1 MHKNSNVSCV
11 LYVFPF
17 NTFIRI
23 IGLLSYSQNERKY
36 GTYRRI
42 DSKSGKEFPST
53 TLRFVWS
60 TNRGIYLVLESS
72 PVTVIE
78 VLSDL
83 ILHPDNGYDTT
94 LQCLYV
100 WQDLQNNP
108 YTLSSILEE
117 IQNARDADIVCWCLT
132 LINRLIQYSPDT
144 VKRIRIRREL
154 EGKLIVIVLKTICF

>member
-1 MHKNSNVSCV
+1 MELIDELIQNPGRN
-11 LYVFPF
+11 FPRLLF
-17 NTFIRI
+17 GLFSSL
-23 IGLLSYSQNERKY
+23 IG
-36 GTYRRI
+36 I
-42 DSKSGKEFPST
+42 
-53 TLRFVWS
+53 
-60 TNRGIYLVLESS
+60 IYLVLESS

-144 VKRIRIRREL
+144 IKRIRIRREL
-154 EGKLIVIVLKTICF
+154 EGKLIVIVLKTIRF